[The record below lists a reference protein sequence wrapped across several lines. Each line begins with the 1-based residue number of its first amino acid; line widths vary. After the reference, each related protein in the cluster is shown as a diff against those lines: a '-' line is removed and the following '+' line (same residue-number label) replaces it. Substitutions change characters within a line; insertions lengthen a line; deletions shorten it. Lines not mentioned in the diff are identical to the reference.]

1 MQNTENWPETLK
13 IFLIPC
19 SSSLHHLSL
28 IWLKIF
34 CFVCCIMGLCFL
46 GSIRLFVHRSSLVS
60 TWLLLVSIHFH
71 WFPKAFHSL
80 SIGFRQFSQICHF
93 LSWDGLA
100 GFCRL
105 LSAVSVS
112 NRKTSKC
119 LFPYGTFFSNYWW
132 SVMIIFLILNN
143 FKLLHWKVLMVGN
156 HIDLVQR
163 RIFVSTKVK
172 Q

>member
-1 MQNTENWPETLK
+1 MV
-13 IFLIPC
+13 
-19 SSSLHHLSL
+19 LS
-28 IWLKIF
+28 
-34 CFVCCIMGLCFL
+34 FL

-71 WFPKAFHSL
+71 GFPKAFHSL

-143 FKLLHWKVLMVGN
+143 FKLLHCKCWWLATYWFGTKEDFLSPLKLKNNLKCLMHLIFLYFF
-156 HIDLVQR
+156 HIH
-163 RIFVSTKVK
+163 IFT
-172 Q
+172 